1 MSYRSILFID
11 SDIENFQRLLREVE
25 PSAKVVVLDSQNDGV
40 RQITKVLSE
49 WPGCKTVYIVAHGT
63 PGSLNLGSTQ
73 LSLDTLERY
82 SWDLQSWFPAAS
94 HNTELPA
101 LFLYGCQVAAGDAG
115 AEFVETLHRLTGA
128 QIAASTTLIGHASQ
142 GGNWQLDY
150 TVGQAQAKLP
160 IAASALAAYPGI
172 LAAPVIEDSVEAAR
186 AVDEEGTLAIT
197 GISVSDADAG
207 DTQTVTLNVTEGV
220 LNLDPT
226 TIGSLTGVSGDGSGS
241 VTFSGSQADVN
252 AALDKLTYIPAD
264 DYSGN
269 DTLAITVNDGSE
281 SASLDVAIAVTP
293 VNDAPVLT
301 PSGISVA
308 EGGNS
313 AFDITNIDITD
324 VDNDAVQIIVKIASL
339 PGKGTL
345 TFNGNPL
352 VVGSTF
358 SYDQLANLR
367 YVHDGTQ
374 TTAPGGT
381 SDSFEITVDDGAD
394 GLIAATAI
402 PVTITPVNQLPTA
415 SGTNNVFEG
424 ALDQPVSI
432 AISDPDQDV
441 NTPYTI
447 EITELPEDGVLKL
460 GGVAVTPGQTFSS
473 EDLAT
478 LTYSHDGNDEGFG
491 NPPPDSFKIKIT
503 DDGGGTGIPESSDAI
518 TIDLNIKPN
527 NDDPTL
533 EVNNGTSLN
542 TADGLTKVI
551 TATDL
556 AVSDPDSPTAQLTY
570 TLTEAPD
577 PTIGG
582 LEVFNGT
589 DWVRIGAGVSF
600 TQDDLD
606 NGRVRYAFHK
616 DSTGNENF
624 ADSFKFQVR
633 DGEIREYPT
642 EREGGIWNADGSAL
656 ETLTFDIA
664 ITVPPDETGGD
675 GGTKNPD
682 VTSNTPPVTEINAG
696 IANLAEGDTTPI
708 TDALLRTTDTDNSA
722 SEIVYRITSLP
733 TSGAIELTIGAETVA
748 LGLFGSFTQDDIDNG
763 RVAFNHAGNE
773 NFTDAFRFTVSDGKT
788 VIAEQT
794 FGIDVTP
801 VNDAPTVTTSGSPFL
816 PEEGT
821 VIIDNSYLSVGDVD
835 GSGDKSGQ
843 GFATINTLTF
853 QIVDNNG
860 VVGPTHGTLQVERN
874 GVWVDVD
881 ENTVLTKAELDG
893 NKLRYVHDGSENFT
907 DEFFVQATDDSGQT
921 DSNTSNIQKVD
932 ITIAPLNDVPEF
944 NTSAPLEVVEGDS
957 GIIKGTNG
965 TAGDEP
971 RLIYTDPDNTEV
983 QRQYRVTDATDFGTL
998 FLNGKALSVGS
1009 VFTQE
1014 DLDNDRISYTHDGS
1028 ENYEDEFLFT
1038 VSDGGGTGV
1047 DGNYQIDI
1055 TPVNDAPT
1063 LEVPD
1068 AQDFDTAAP
1077 LVFSNGT
1084 NNAINIDDVDLASI
1098 ETGETDII
1106 KVTLDLQEPGGATYG
1121 GSTLT
1126 LGSTNGITVDPTD
1139 DGSNGKITI
1148 EGTLADVQN
1157 ALDGLQ
1163 VQVPNDEDRT
1173 LSLEVTVD
1181 DLLNGEPGSPP
1192 TGETV
1197 TKSIAIRASNVNDD
1211 PAITSPA
1218 TVSVNEDQPL
1228 TFTGGDAIS
1237 ISDADTFN
1245 SNNNTV
1251 TVSVTEGTLSLSDT
1265 SLITGGFNDSS
1276 SITLTGSIEDIN
1288 DALED
1293 LSYEG
1298 DRHFNGSDTLTIVA
1312 NDQGN
1317 FGSGGGSNII
1327 QTVDITVVPVND
1339 RPRLTAPNG
1348 IQTIDDGTALVF
1360 SDANGNAITIN
1371 DNADLQNNGNDDF
1384 TVTVTVPSGTLS
1396 ASGAN
1401 VSGNNS
1407 DTLTITGTRD
1417 EINTA
1422 LDGLSYSPAD
1432 FNGDETIDLQVTVN
1446 DNANGGTAIGGIG
1459 DAREATETVTINV
1472 SSNNEA
1478 PVLTAP
1484 PSITLPEDNQV
1495 IFENGNA
1502 ISIDDPDDFGG
1513 ELQVTLEVEYGT
1525 LTLGSTTNLT
1535 FVEGDGTDDA
1545 KITIRGT
1552 ETDLNAA
1559 LEGLSYEGDADFNGP
1574 DDALSLVIDDLGNTG
1589 SGGNNVVNQSID
1601 ITVTPVN
1608 DAPTRTSPTT
1618 TLEAIAEDDTN
1629 PSGSTVTAL
1638 FNGNFQDLKDNQT
1651 AVNGSAADDLAG
1663 VAITNNAA
1671 TADQGVWQWFDG
1683 TDWNDIGNP
1692 SVGSALVLAAG
1703 TQVRFLPATN
1713 FNGTPGDL
1721 TVRLIDDSDGAVT
1734 SGSTVDVSTS
1744 GGTTQYSNNGNA
1756 VTLSTEVTPVNDAPI
1771 ATGTATLPAV
1781 DEDTPNPPGEQVS
1794 NLFGTTFSDA
1804 TDDVTD
1810 GSSANDLAGIAI
1822 IGNPTTAAEG
1832 TWEYFDGSTWQSVG
1846 NPSPGNALLVSSDD
1860 SLRFVPTAD
1869 YNGPAPTLSVHLIDD
1884 SNGTVTT
1891 GGTIDLSNPNATG
1904 GTTPYSADP
1913 VPLESTVNPVNDDP
1927 TLGNLGGSVLFTEGE
1942 DPVVLDS
1949 DAIANDLELDGFGD
1963 WNGATLTLGRQG
1975 GADGQDVFGNSGTL
1989 DALSEGTPLVVD
2001 NTTVGT
2007 ITTNSNGTLVL
2018 TFNGDATSALVD
2030 RVLQQIT
2037 YSNASDDPP
2046 GSVEITYTLSDGNTG
2061 AQGSGGALTDTG
2073 SVTVNITPTSDKPV
2087 VTGGATLLYTENEA
2101 PQVVDNT
2108 LVLTDPD
2115 DTELISAT
2123 ATISNGFTTG
2133 DILDAVTAGTNI
2145 TASYDPD
2152 TGVLTLTGPDTLA
2165 NYQQVMRSVTYES
2178 TSETPTATTR
2188 TVTWQVTDAN
2198 SDNAGTESST
2208 PITSTIQVNP
2218 LPDPVNDDFTTNEDE
2233 VLNGIVKDTDEG
2245 DGPGTYAV
2253 ETPTS
2258 NGTLNF
2264 NPDGTFTYTPN
2275 DDFNGTD
2282 TFTYKVTDANGDE
2295 ATAIGTIT
2303 VNPVVDIDDDDAT
2316 TDEDVPVKISVL
2328 DNDDFEDPDAEITD
2342 KTDGDNGTVTIN
2354 PDGTVTYT
2362 PDPGFSGI
2370 DTFEYTV
2377 TSGGVTETATV
2388 EVTVNALPDPV
2399 DDTFTTNE
2407 DEALN
2412 GTVKDTDEGDGP
2424 GTYAVETPTSNGTLN
2439 FNPDGTFT
2447 YTPNDDFNGTDTF
2460 TYKVTDAN
2468 GDEATATATITVN
2481 PVIDIDDDDATTN
2494 EDVPVQISVLD
2505 NDDFEDP
2512 NAEITGKTD
2521 GDNGTV
2527 TINPDGT
2534 VTYTPDPDF
2543 NGTDTFTYTVTSG
2556 GVEETAT
2563 VEVVVNPVVDIDDD
2577 DATTNEDVPVQI
2589 SVLDNDDFEDPNA
2602 EITGKTDGDN
2612 GTVTINPDGTVTYTP
2627 DPDFNGTDTFTY
2639 TVTSGGVEETATVEV
2654 VVNPVVD
2661 IDDDDATTNEDVPVK
2676 ILVLD
2681 NDDFEDPN
2689 AEITGVTDGTN

>member
-1 MSYRSILFID
+1 MSYSSILFID
-11 SDIENFQRLLREVE
+11 SGVEIFQHLLCEVE
-25 PSAKVVVLDSQNDGV
+25 SSTKVVILEAQNDGV
-40 RQITKVLSE
+40 RQITKTLSE
-49 WPGCKTVYIVAHGT
+49 WPECKTVYVIAHGT
-63 PGSLNLGSTQ
+63 SGSLNLGSTQ
-73 LSLDTLERY
+73 LSLNTLERY
-82 SWDLQSWFPAAS
+82 SWDLQSWFPATS
-94 HNTELPA
+94 SPSTEVPSLY
-101 LFLYGCQVAAGDAG
+101 LYGCQVAAGDAG

-150 TVGQAQAKLP
+150 TVGQVQAKLP
-160 IAASALAAYPGI
+160 IAASALAAYPGV
-172 LAAPVIEDSVEAAR
+172 LAAPVISDSAQAVR

-197 GISVSDADAG
+197 GISVNDADAG
-207 DTQTVTLNVTEGV
+207 DTQTVTLTVTEGT

-226 TIGSLTGVSGDGSGS
+226 TIGSLTGLTGNGSGS

-252 AALDKLTYIPAD
+252 AALDKLTYEPD
-264 DYSGN
+264 EDYSGN

-281 SASLDVAIAVTP
+281 SVSRNVAIAVTP
-293 VNDAPVLT
+293 VNDDPDLT

-313 AFDITNIDITD
+313 AFDITNIGITD
-324 VDNDAVQIIVKIASL
+324 VDNDDVQIIVKIASL

-358 SYDQLANLR
+358 SYDQLASLK

-381 SDSFEITVDDGAD
+381 SDSFEITVDDGAG
-394 GLIAATAI
+394 GLIAATSI

-415 SGTNNVFEG
+415 SGTNNIFEG
-424 ALDQPVSI
+424 ALDQSVFI
-432 AISDPDQDV
+432 AINDPDQDGS
-441 NTPYTI
+441 TPYTI

-460 GGVAVTPGQTFSS
+460 GGVAVTTPGQTFSS

-491 NPPPDSFKIKIT
+491 NPPLDSFKIKIT

-518 TIDLNIKPN
+518 TINLNIKPN

-533 EVNNGTSLN
+533 VVNNGTSLN
-542 TADGLTKVI
+542 TADSLTKVI

-616 DSTGNENF
+616 DSIGDENF
-624 ADSFKFQVR
+624 VDSFKFQVR

-642 EREGGIWNADGSAL
+642 EREGGIWEADGSAL
-656 ETLTFDIA
+656 ETLTFNID
-664 ITVPPDETGGD
+664 ITVPPNETGGD
-675 GGTKNPD
+675 GGIKNPTE
-682 VTSNTPPVTEINAG
+682 TSNAPPITDINAG
-696 IANLAEGDTTPI
+696 IANLAEGSKTQI
-708 TDALLRTTDTDNSA
+708 TNALLLTTDDDNSA

-733 TSGAIELTIGAETVA
+733 TSGAIELNGVV

-763 RVAFNHAGNE
+763 RVEFNHAGNE
-773 NFTDAFRFTVSDGKT
+773 NFIDEFRFTVSDGTT

-821 VIIDNSYLSVGDVD
+821 VIIDNSYLSIGDVD
-835 GSGDKSGQ
+835 GSGEKSGQ

-860 VVGPTHGTLQVERN
+860 VIGPVNGTLQVERN

-932 ITIAPLNDVPEF
+932 ITIAPLNDDPELD
-944 NTSAPLEVVEGDS
+944 TSTPLTVVEGQG
-957 GIIKGTNG
+957 GIIKGSNG

-971 RLIYTDPDNTEV
+971 RLIYTDPDNTEI
-983 QRQYRVTDATDFGTL
+983 QRQYRVTDATDYGTL

-1009 VFTQE
+1009 VFTQA

-1028 ENYEDEFLFT
+1028 ENYSDEFNFT
-1038 VSDGGGTGV
+1038 VSDGGGAAV
-1047 DGNYQIDI
+1047 PGNYQIAI
-1055 TPVNDAPT
+1055 TPINDAPT
-1063 LEVPD
+1063 LIVPG
-1068 AQDFDTAAP
+1068 AQNFDTAAP
-1077 LVFSNGT
+1077 LIFSNGN

-1126 LGSTNGITVDPTD
+1126 LGSTNGITIDPTD
-1139 DGSNGKITI
+1139 DGSSGKITI

-1197 TKSIAIRASNVNDD
+1197 TKTIAIRASNVNDD
-1211 PAITSPA
+1211 PEITNPA
-1218 TVSVNEDQPL
+1218 TVSVNEDAPL
-1228 TFTGGDAIS
+1228 PFTVGNAIS
-1237 ISDADTFN
+1237 ISDDDTFN

-1251 TVSVTEGTLSLSDT
+1251 TVSVTEGKLTLSDT
-1265 SLITGGFNDSS
+1265 SLITGGSNNSD

-1288 DALED
+1288 DALES
-1293 LSYEG
+1293 LSYKG
-1298 DRHFNGSDTLTIVA
+1298 DKNFNGNDTLTIVA

-1317 FGSGGGSNII
+1317 FGSGGGSDITK
-1327 QTVDITVVPVND
+1327 TVDITVVPVND
-1339 RPRLTAPNG
+1339 KPKLTAPG
-1348 IQTIDDGTALVF
+1348 DVQTIDNGTALVF
-1360 SDANGNAITIN
+1360 SNATNNAITID
-1371 DNADLQNNGNDDF
+1371 DNADLPNNGNDDF
-1384 TVTVTVPSGTLS
+1384 TVTVTVPNGTLA

-1401 VSGNNS
+1401 VSGS
-1407 DTLTITGTRD
+1407 GTDTLTITGTKA

-1422 LDGLSYSPAD
+1422 LDGLSYSPVD
-1432 FNGDETIDLQVTVN
+1432 FNGDETVDLQVTVN
-1446 DNANGGTAIGGIG
+1446 DNANGGTAIGGVG
-1459 DAREATETVTINV
+1459 DAREATKTVTINV

-1484 PSITLPEDNQV
+1484 PSTTLAEDAQV
-1495 IFENGNA
+1495 TFASGDGNG
-1502 ISIDDPDDFGG
+1502 ISINDPDDFGG
-1513 ELQVTLEVEYGT
+1513 ELQVTLEVEHGT
-1525 LTLGSTTNLT
+1525 LTLGSTANLT

-1552 ETDLNAA
+1552 EADLNAA
-1559 LEGLSYEGDADFNGP
+1559 LEGLSYKGDADFNGP
-1574 DDALSLVIDDLGNTG
+1574 DDALSLTIDDLGNTG
-1589 SGGNNVVNQSID
+1589 SGGNQVINQSID

-1608 DAPTRTSPTT
+1608 DAPTRTSPAT
-1618 TLEAIAEDDTN
+1618 TLGAIAEDETN

-1638 FNGNFQDLKDNQT
+1638 FSGNFQDLKDNQT
-1651 AVNGSAADDLAG
+1651 AVNGSSADDLAG

-1671 TADQGVWQWFDG
+1671 TTDQGVWQWFDG

-1734 SGSTVDVSTS
+1734 SGATVDVSTS

-1781 DEDTPNPPGEQVS
+1781 DEDTIDPPGEQVS
-1794 NLFGTTFSDA
+1794 DLFDSTFSDT

-1822 IGNPTTAAEG
+1822 VGNPTTAAEG
-1832 TWEYFDGSTWQSVG
+1832 TWEYFDGSTWQSLG
-1846 NPSPGNALLVSSDD
+1846 NPSPGNALLVSSTD

-1869 YNGPAPTLSVHLIDD
+1869 YNGPAPALSVHLIDD
-1884 SNGTVTT
+1884 SNGAVTT
-1891 GGTIDLSNPNATG
+1891 GGNVDLSVPNATG

-1913 VPLESTVNPVNDDP
+1913 VTLESIVNPVNDDP
-1927 TLGNLGGSVLFTEGE
+1927 TLGNLGGSVLFTEN
-1942 DPVVLDS
+1942 DTPVVLDS

-1975 GADGQDVFGNSGTL
+1975 GSDDQDVFGNSGTL
-1989 DALSEGTPLVVD
+1989 DALNEGSPLVVD

-2018 TFNGDATSALVD
+2018 TFNDNATSALVD

-2037 YSNASDDPP
+2037 YSNDSEDPP
-2046 GSVEITYTLSDGNTG
+2046 ASVAIAYTLSDGNSG

-2073 SVTVNITPTSDKPV
+2073 SVTVNITPTSDKPA
-2087 VTGGATLLYTENEA
+2087 VTGGATLLYTENET

-2115 DTELISAT
+2115 DTELVSAT
-2123 ATISNGFTTG
+2123 ATISSGLTTG
-2133 DILDAVTAGTNI
+2133 DILAAVTAGTNI

-2152 TGVLTLTGPDTLA
+2152 TGVLTLTGQDTLA

-2218 LPDPVNDDFTTNEDE
+2218 LPDPVDD
-2233 VLNGIVKDTDEG
+2233 
-2245 DGPGTYAV
+2245 
-2253 ETPTS
+2253 
-2258 NGTLNF
+2258 NF
-2264 NPDGTFTYTPN
+2264 
-2275 DDFNGTD
+2275 
-2282 TFTYKVTDANGDE
+2282 A
-2295 ATAIGTIT
+2295 
-2303 VNPVVDIDDDDAT
+2303 
-2316 TDEDVPVKISVL
+2316 
-2328 DNDDFEDPDAEITD
+2328 
-2342 KTDGDNGTVTIN
+2342 
-2354 PDGTVTYT
+2354 
-2362 PDPGFSGI
+2362 
-2370 DTFEYTV
+2370 
-2377 TSGGVTETATV
+2377 
-2388 EVTVNALPDPV
+2388 
-2399 DDTFTTNE
+2399 TNE

-2439 FNPDGTFT
+2439 LNTDGTFTYTPSPDFNGTDTFIYKVTDANGDEATATATITVNPVVDIDDDDATTDEDVSVKISVLDNDSFEDPNAEITGKTDGTNGTVTINPDGTVTYTPDSDFSGPDTFTYTVTSGGVTETTTVEVTVNAVPDPVDDNFATNEDEALNGTVKDTDEGDGPGTYAVVNPTSNGTLTFNSDGTFT

-2460 TYKVTDAN
+2460 TYKVIDAN

-2481 PVIDIDDDDATTN
+2481 PVVDIDDDDATTN
-2494 EDVPVQISVLD
+2494 EDVPVKISVLD

-2512 NAEITGKTD
+2512 NAEITEVTDGTNGTVTINPDGTVTYTPNPDFNGTDTFTYTVTSGGVEETATVDVVVNPVVDIDDDDATTNEDVPVKISVLDNDDFEDPNAEITEVTD

-2527 TINPDGT
+2527 TINADGT

-2563 VEVVVNPVVDIDDD
+2563 VDVVVNPVVDIDDD
-2577 DATTNEDVPVQI
+2577 DAITNEDVPVKI

-2602 EITGKTDGDN
+2602 
-2612 GTVTINPDGTVTYTP
+2612 
-2627 DPDFNGTDTFTY
+2627 
-2639 TVTSGGVEETATVEV
+2639 
-2654 VVNPVVD
+2654 
-2661 IDDDDATTNEDVPVK
+2661 
-2676 ILVLD
+2676 
-2681 NDDFEDPN
+2681 
-2689 AEITGVTDGTN
+2689 